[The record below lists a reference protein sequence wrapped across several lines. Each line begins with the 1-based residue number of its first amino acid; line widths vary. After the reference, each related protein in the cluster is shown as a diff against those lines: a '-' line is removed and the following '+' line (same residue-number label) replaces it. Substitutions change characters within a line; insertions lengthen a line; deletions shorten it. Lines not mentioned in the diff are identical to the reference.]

1 MPIVLLPPRA
11 RFQRPPLL
19 RARGRCLR
27 VRKGA
32 RRPCLFF
39 PALRSARPRSC
50 DANVFFDA
58 TRRTCVETPLWRS
71 LFLKKPFLP
80 DSILFFFFCGWTPR
94 YHGIPGNMLPVIF
107 KHSVLTFIF
116 TMAVVAILIALED
129 RIERHAARTRLTMDF
144 LPNFNLQGRDIFA
157 CLLAVLLLN
166 KL

>member
-1 MPIVLLPPRA
+1 MCGNSL
-11 RFQRPPLL
+11 
-19 RARGRCLR
+19 
-27 VRKGA
+27 
-32 RRPCLFF
+32 
-39 PALRSARPRSC
+39 
-50 DANVFFDA
+50 
-58 TRRTCVETPLWRS
+58 VEIS
-71 LFLKKPFLP
+71 LFEEALP
-80 DSILFFFFCGWTPR
+80 CRFHSFFFFCGWTPR

-144 LPNFNLQGRDIFA
+144 LPNFNLQGRDFFA